1 MGFLGKLFGVKV
13 DKVISDSD
21 KESIIFDNSQAVI
34 LTSVTGKVE
43 IETKEQIETRDAEFS
58 VIKEES
64 FKATTV
70 EECMKIEAGSLFEYF
85 GGFEKVSIPK
95 GVVYIGSKVFFN
107 CSSLHDISLP
117 EGITSI
123 GREAFKHCTNLQ
135 SIVIPSSVTSIIG
148 DSAFSGCTNL
158 QSVVIPNSIR
168 SIGDSAFSGC
178 TGLKGIMIPISV
190 ILIMDKDNPNQYE
203 TTVQGNN
210 GSFARKWAYDNN
222 FTFVSN
228 SRITNV
234 IKHDFREENDP
245 T

>member
-1 MGFLGKLFGVKV
+1 M
-13 DKVISDSD
+13 
-21 KESIIFDNSQAVI
+21 
-34 LTSVTGKVE
+34 TR
-43 IETKEQIETRDAEFS
+43 IEYCAFW
-58 VIKEES
+58 
-64 FKATTV
+64 
-70 EECMKIEAGSLFEYF
+70 ECASLQN
-85 GGFEKVSIPK
+85 IT
-95 GVVYIGSKVFFN
+95 
-107 CSSLHDISLP
+107 LP
-117 EGITSI
+117 EGIRSI
-123 GREAFKHCTNLQ
+123 GDSAFSDCTNLQ
-135 SIVIPSSVTSIIG
+135 SVVVPNSIRSIG